1 MNTNKQTGDTTM
13 NESYKDK
20 FNATMKQFGIDSLDD
35 LKSDEE
41 KKKFFKAVDK
51 SHKAANESVAE
62 ELMAIAE
69 ETINEIEEGYDTG
82 NTRPRDSRGNR
93 LPLPMKPSIPK
104 PSMDYVGK
112 LTSQMKKEMMKE
124 MDKMP
129 EMKMLKAETDPTK
142 VEMMKKEMMKEMMK
156 EMAEMSEMSET
167 MKKEMMKEMSK
178 KMNEY
183 GSMNAMKEGLTA
195 GQKKLPPAL
204 QKAIAAKSD
213 KKETVSP
220 AQQAAIAIS
229 KKEKEK
235 NEDMSSIAKKVGGAA
250 KTAYQ
255 NVMKRGV
262 KVTYSG
268 PGKKVKVGTYDNR
281 PPKGSGQRAK
291 PLMQSQEELE
301 EKHVPDHQE
310 TAVNAMAMNAMRK
323 ETARKEMMVKA
334 MKMPIRA
341 MKTGDD
347 DMTPDALKLNA
358 MIKDP
363 HKSREEDPKKD
374 LNATYMTSDVRA
386 DVKNGGGTDMSKVQD
401 APKMM
406 AAMKKISAMYKTEK
420 YHDTKP
426 GSLNDTLAQMHL
438 DEHRTV
444 SIKVQE
450 FSALVET
457 YLAKGGVLNNL
468 TAGIQE
474 VELNKTLKL
483 REAREFITTYNR
495 HFMTNY
501 RAEEF
506 IKDSVEEGGPGSG
519 PQKGGSLKNFTK
531 DSIKKHQAKMS
542 ITPAMI
548 KRTKLKDFMDPKKEK
563 KSAFHAKVD
572 AQNKMN
578 LKLYGHENGVDA
590 GGNPRNKD
598 YQ

>member
-35 LKSDEE
+35 LKSDDE

-51 SHKAANESVAE
+51 SHDAVNESVTD
-62 ELMAIAE
+62 ELMSIAE
-69 ETINEIEEGYDTG
+69 EMKEGGPGSGPIAKALGKIFKKKAPAKLDYKRMDT
-82 NTRPRDSRGNR
+82 
-93 LPLPMKPSIPK
+93 
-104 PSMDYVGK
+104 
-112 LTSQMKKEMMKE
+112 TSGDDFESDEFGDIGEMMKEMMKE
-124 MDKMP
+124 MAEMA

-156 EMAEMSEMSET
+156 EMAEMSKMPEM

-183 GSMNAMKEGLTA
+183 GSMNIVAMKEELTA

-229 KKEKEK
+229 KKEKK
-235 NEDMSSIAKKVGGAA
+235 
-250 KTAYQ
+250 
-255 NVMKRGV
+255 
-262 KVTYSG
+262 
-268 PGKKVKVGTYDNR
+268 
-281 PPKGSGQRAK
+281 
-291 PLMQSQEELE
+291 EELE

-426 GSLNDTLAQMHL
+426 GSLNDALAEMHL
-438 DEHRTV
+438 NEHKTV

-501 RAEEF
+501 KTEEF
-506 IKDSVEEGGPGSG
+506 IKEDELSEAMMGSYKIENDPMAG
-519 PQKGGSLKNFTK
+519 EFGFVS
-531 DSIKKHQAKMS
+531 KKAMDDNAK
-542 ITPAMI
+542 T
-548 KRTKLKDFMDPKKEK
+548 
-563 KSAFHAKVD
+563 V
-572 AQNKMN
+572 
-578 LKLYGHENGVDA
+578 
-590 GGNPRNKD
+590 GGNKGVMAMVKRGMNPDMIAKK
-598 YQ
+598 YGMFPAAVKKMAKGQTL

>member
-35 LKSDEE
+35 LKSDDE

-51 SHKAANESVAE
+51 SHDAVNESVTD

-69 ETINEIEEGYDTG
+69 EMKEGGPGSGPQGNPQFGKRKFGSNKKTGPIAKALGKIFKKKAPAKLDYKRMDT
-82 NTRPRDSRGNR
+82 
-93 LPLPMKPSIPK
+93 
-104 PSMDYVGK
+104 
-112 LTSQMKKEMMKE
+112 TSGDDFESDEFGDIGEMMKEMMKE
-124 MDKMP
+124 MAEMA

-156 EMAEMSEMSET
+156 EMAEMSKMPEM

-183 GSMNAMKEGLTA
+183 GSMNIVAMKEYTGGSPGMSVSSNTVKTALKNLSKGQALHVSGKPQRGLRTMGRVISISGDTVKIKPTA
-195 GQKKLPPAL
+195 SNGPTSANVKDITSMNVMKEELTPAQKKLPAGL
-204 QKAIAAKSD
+204 QKAIAAKQD

-229 KKEKEK
+229 KKEKK
-235 NEDMSSIAKKVGGAA
+235 
-250 KTAYQ
+250 
-255 NVMKRGV
+255 
-262 KVTYSG
+262 
-268 PGKKVKVGTYDNR
+268 
-281 PPKGSGQRAK
+281 
-291 PLMQSQEELE
+291 EELE
-301 EKHVPDHQE
+301 EKHVPGHQE
-310 TAVNAMAMNAMRK
+310 TAVNAMAMNAMKK

-363 HKSREEDPKKD
+363 HKSREENPKKD
-374 LNATYMTSDVRA
+374 LNATYMKSDVRA

-406 AAMKKISAMYKTEK
+406 TAMKKISAMYKTEK

-426 GSLNDTLAQMHL
+426 GSLNDALAQMHL
-438 DEHRTV
+438 NEHKTV

-501 RAEEF
+501 KTEEF
-506 IKDSVEEGGPGSG
+506 IKEDELEG
-519 PQKGGSLKNFTK
+519 
-531 DSIKKHQAKMS
+531 
-542 ITPAMI
+542 
-548 KRTKLKDFMDPKKEK
+548 
-563 KSAFHAKVD
+563 
-572 AQNKMN
+572 
-578 LKLYGHENGVDA
+578 
-590 GGNPRNKD
+590 
-598 YQ
+598 